1 MWNWILGGHGRI
13 AAMIRQRPVV
23 GVVRR
28 RVLFGIIIIIVLM
41 VVDCSRMLEPLEW
54 VAGRHG
60 GWR

>member
-1 MWNWILGGHGRI
+1 
-13 AAMIRQRPVV
+13 MIRQRPVV

-28 RVLFGIIIIIVLM
+28 RVLFGIIIIIIIVLM
-41 VVDCSRMLEPLEW
+41 VVDCSRMVERLEW

>member
-1 MWNWILGGHGRI
+1 
-13 AAMIRQRPVV
+13 MIRQRPVV

-28 RVLFGIIIIIVLM
+28 RVLFGIVIMIVLM
-41 VVDCSRMLEPLEW
+41 VVDCSRMVERLEW

>member
-1 MWNWILGGHGRI
+1 
-13 AAMIRQRPVV
+13 MIRQRPVV

-28 RVLFGIIIIIVLM
+28 RVLFGIVIMIVLM
-41 VVDCSRMLEPLEW
+41 VVDSSRMVERLEW

>member
-13 AAMIRQRPVV
+13 AAMVRQRPVV

-28 RVLFGIIIIIVLM
+28 RVLFGIIIIVLM
-41 VVDCSRMLEPLEW
+41 VDCSCMFERLEG